1 MVLFYFLLTFLEFN
15 TSSSEGIVSFK
26 LDNSFSASFT
36 TTHATFPSTS
46 SICSCTLS
54 TYKIIFDV
62 KKRKKYNYKNSDI
75 ECVVKDVKIYLY
87 TLKNELFGCFRI
99 EENVTKTMKQV

>member
-1 MVLFYFLLTFLEFN
+1 MKNQRLYALVLFYFLLTFLEFS

-62 KKRKKYNYKNSDI
+62 KKRKKYN
-75 ECVVKDVKIYLY
+75 
-87 TLKNELFGCFRI
+87 
-99 EENVTKTMKQV
+99 